1 MRRHWTVIATAL
13 ALMIPSAVAQQAA
26 QQEVGAQAT
35 TQSSTADTTLR
46 SNVQGKLANDAAFK
60 SVVVSVR
67 SGVVDLTGTVPS
79 EPDQKRAKE
88 LASKVP
94 GVKNVTDHLSI
105 GEAGAAAA
113 STAGAAV
120 PETAQSE
127 TTKNT
132 AGSIAGNA
140 GAIGTTTGDTTPTNP
155 AVSTQSAT
163 STNTGSS
170 PQNAPVPGQQN
181 LTNSAN
187 LGMTPD
193 ADSNTLRSQIDSALK
208 SDPTLGNAQLSVDV
222 NASQITLSGSVPSGK
237 EKQTAVRIAQSYA
250 GNRRVSDK
258 VTLAGRQ
265 TPPQTQNTQNPNAV
279 GTNPK

>member
-1 MRRHWTVIATAL
+1 
-13 ALMIPSAVAQQAA
+13 
-26 QQEVGAQAT
+26 
-35 TQSSTADTTLR
+35 
-46 SNVQGKLANDAAFK
+46 VQGKLANDAAFK